1 MANAT
6 RKLTALELKNAG
18 PGKHFVGDGVYLEV
32 TKGGARRW
40 YLKYRR
46 PNGKENRLSLGVA
59 REVGL
64 AEARDRA
71 VAARTLLRQG
81 VDPAIEK
88 AAKRS
93 AAKREAGA
101 AFPKVAEAWLAKMRP
116 QWAPATI
123 TKAEYIIGDYLTPA
137 LRNQSITSL
146 TSKAASDALRK
157 IPPTLAIMARSYLN
171 RVVTYAIQEDLR
183 EEGRLLSLRG
193 AVPKSQKGH
202 IPAAVDVADVRR
214 VAQVVESYP
223 TPVTRAALKVAM
235 LTAQRPGNVVAM
247 EWDEVDLD
255 SAEWSIP
262 AEKMKMR
269 HAHIVPLSKQAV
281 ELMRGMLAYT
291 DGKQYVFPPLAR
303 QSTPH
308 LHRDALSSA
317 LRRSG
322 LQGTHATHGFR
333 GMFRTVARERLNI
346 AADVLEAQLAHAKKD
361 EIQKAYDR
369 TQFLTERKE
378 AMQGW
383 ANYLDGLLANAN
395 VIPINKR
402 KAG

>member
-1 MANAT
+1 
-6 RKLTALELKNAG
+6 
-18 PGKHFVGDGVYLEV
+18 
-32 TKGGARRW
+32 
-40 YLKYRR
+40 
-46 PNGKENRLSLGVA
+46 
-59 REVGL
+59 
-64 AEARDRA
+64 
-71 VAARTLLRQG
+71 
-81 VDPAIEK
+81 
-88 AAKRS
+88 
-93 AAKREAGA
+93 
-101 AFPKVAEAWLAKMRP
+101 MRP

-137 LRNQSITSL
+137 LRHQSITTL
-146 TSKAASDALRK
+146 TSKTASDALRK
-157 IPPTLAIMARSYLN
+157 IPPTLAIMARSYLS
-171 RVVTYAIQEDLR
+171 RLVTYAIQEDLR

-202 IPAAVDVADVRR
+202 IPAAVDIADVRR

-235 LTAQRPGNVVAM
+235 LTAQRPGNVAAM

-255 SAEWSIP
+255 AAEWSIP

-281 ELMRGMLAYT
+281 ELLRGMLAYT

-303 QSTPH
+303 QNTPH
-308 LHRDALSSA
+308 LHRDALSAA

-369 TQFLTERKE
+369 TQFLVERK
-378 AMQGW
+378 AATQQW
-383 ANYLDGLLANAN
+383 ADYLDDLRTNAK
-395 VIPINKR
+395 VVSMLRKR
-402 KAG
+402 A